1 MKRRPFYAVF
11 LCTLAVL
18 LTACKKDEPV
28 VEKIYV
34 TEDNVDEYLVRLGGY
49 NDISFDTK
57 KNEATD
63 AEVAKYAEIYYEN
76 LAKSTEGMVDEEGN
90 VLPMS
95 DETIAMFS
103 TDVYT
108 NVKEFLLFVKKS
120 LPDFFEESY
129 EEEIFEKVI
138 GRAIV
143 NSEFNEF
150 PEGLILA
157 KESEITDYYAE
168 LAARYDVTVEKYLK
182 LLGTSM
188 EDECIKAVKRD
199 LVILKIADNEDVA
212 VIDGKTAREAVKDYI
227 ISAVK

>member
-1 MKRRPFYAVF
+1 MKRRPFFAVF

-18 LTACKKDEPV
+18 LTACKKEEPV
-28 VEKIYV
+28 IEKIYV
-34 TEDNVDEYLVRLGGY
+34 TEENVDRYLVHLGGY
-49 NDISFDTK
+49 NDISFDIK
-57 KNEATD
+57 KSEATD
-63 AEVAKYAEIYYEN
+63 ATVAKYAEIYYEK
-76 LAKSTEGMVDEEGN
+76 LAKATDGMVDEDGN
-90 VLPMS
+90 VMPMS
-95 DETIAMFS
+95 DEAIAMFS

-108 NVKEFLLFVKKS
+108 NVKEFLLFVKRN
-120 LPDFFEESY
+120 LPDFFEASY

-150 PEGLILA
+150 PEGLILS
-157 KESEITDYYAE
+157 KESEVTEKYGE
-168 LAARYDVTVEKYLK
+168 LAAGYDVTVEKYLK

-188 EDECIKAVKRD
+188 EAECIKAVKEN

-212 VIDGKTAREAVKDYI
+212 IIDDKPLREAVKDYI